1 MPFTTAFLLPLLAL
15 THAHN
20 LPRQKESPICTSY
33 ITYPPITITNVAP
46 VATFT
51 PGFHIPPFSDGQ
63 HGHNGHNGHNGHGGS
78 GMASASREAGKSRGG
93 QTIYETVYSTIC
105 PVCEGGL
112 GPATYTITQ
121 DCPEMPGSPCRP
133 TGSKLPPGFTTS
145 VVECEVCEEDS
156 KTVTLT
162 VPCPEKTAVYEAV
175 YPQFCSTGLEPK
187 TYTITHKCREEVCT
201 PRPGKCPPG
210 FTTTVSV
217 CSTCG
222 TSPIT
227 ATLTVPISGNPAQT
241 AVVPT
246 KERQRLPM
254 QTAASP
260 AITGMNPKPQPV
272 SENSELAC
280 PECSTT
286 PTMKTVIAAAAATV
300 PVAGSVC
307 LVIAYMILA
316 SFL

>member
-1 MPFTTAFLLPLLAL
+1 MPLSIAFVLPLLAL

-20 LPRQKESPICTSY
+20 LPRQRESPICTSS

-46 VATFT
+46 VATWT
-51 PGFHIPPFSDGQ
+51 PGFHIPPFSDG
-63 HGHNGHNGHNGHGGS
+63 HSGHSHGHYGHNGHNGH
-78 GMASASREAGKSRGG
+78 EG
-93 QTIYETVYSTIC
+93 QTIYETVYSTVC

-112 GPATYTITQ
+112 GPETYTITQ
-121 DCPEMPGSPCRP
+121 DCPGTPGSPCRP

-145 VVECEVCEEDS
+145 VVECEVCEEGS
-156 KTVTLT
+156 KTLTLT

-187 TYTITHKCREEVCT
+187 TYTITHTCREEVCT
-201 PRPGKCPPG
+201 PRPGICPPG

-222 TSPIT
+222 ASPIT
-227 ATLTVPISGNPAQT
+227 ATLTLPISGNPTQK
-241 AVVPT
+241 AVMST
-246 KERQRLPM
+246 KERQRLPV

-260 AITGMNPKPQPV
+260 ANAGMNPKPQPV
-272 SENSELAC
+272 SENSEIDC
-280 PECSTT
+280 PECSAT
-286 PTMKTVIAAAAATV
+286 PTMKTVVAAAATI
-300 PVAGSVC
+300 PVAGSIC
-307 LVIAYMILA
+307 LVIAYMVLA